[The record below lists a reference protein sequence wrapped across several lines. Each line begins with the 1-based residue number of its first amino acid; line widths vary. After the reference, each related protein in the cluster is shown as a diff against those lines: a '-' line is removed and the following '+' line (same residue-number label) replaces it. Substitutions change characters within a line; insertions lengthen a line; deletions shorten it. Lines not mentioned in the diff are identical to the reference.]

1 MYASVASVSTYR
13 AKLLAL
19 VVITRFNLMFPQ
31 DKVRNDFSSV
41 MKQHWGGVG
50 DAETMKRTKIPDF
63 AVIYADKSDDI
74 E

>member
-1 MYASVASVSTYR
+1 MLQWRQSYR
-13 AKLLAL
+13 AKIPAL
-19 VVITRFNLMFPQ
+19 VVITRFNLMCPQ

-50 DAETMKRTKIPDF
+50 DAETMKRTIITDF